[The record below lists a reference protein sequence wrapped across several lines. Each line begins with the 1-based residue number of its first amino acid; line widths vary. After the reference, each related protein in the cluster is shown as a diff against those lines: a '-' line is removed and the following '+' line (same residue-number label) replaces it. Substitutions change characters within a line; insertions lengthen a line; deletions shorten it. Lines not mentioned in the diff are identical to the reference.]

1 MSILA
6 TVIWAAVLATLWGT
20 AAYLAAT
27 VSENPRR
34 KRRNNNER

>member
-1 MSILA
+1 MSVLA
-6 TVIWAAVLATLWGT
+6 TVIWAAVLATLWGA

-34 KRRNNNER
+34 RKK

>member
-1 MSILA
+1 MIILA
-6 TVIWAAVLATLWGT
+6 GVIWAAVLAALWGA

-34 KRRNNNER
+34 KGDKHEH